1 MLQWRRRSKSLTMTM
16 SGRPVSRD
24 GFFSEAGGGAWRHLH
39 QTFRP
44 VNLDVEIRQYQSEA
58 GSGDLR
64 APIHSLEKPDLA
76 TKALAQIDRLLE
88 TVQGQCWVRFTKTLS
103 TTL

>member
-1 MLQWRRRSKSLTMTM
+1 M
-16 SGRPVSRD
+16 
-24 GFFSEAGGGAWRHLH
+24 
-39 QTFRP
+39 
-44 VNLDVEIRQYQSEA
+44 NLDVEIRQYQSEA
-58 GSGDLR
+58 ASGDVR
-64 APIHSLEKPDLA
+64 ASIHSLEKPDLA